1 MGYKA
6 ISTKNNSIIAKI
18 IVKKVLSLQGK
29 KKHTFWKRKDFSM
42 SSKQKKVEDFILE
55 RE

>member
-29 KKHTFWKRKDFSM
+29 KKHLFGRGKIFQCHRN
-42 SSKQKKVEDFILE
+42 KKK
-55 RE
+55 